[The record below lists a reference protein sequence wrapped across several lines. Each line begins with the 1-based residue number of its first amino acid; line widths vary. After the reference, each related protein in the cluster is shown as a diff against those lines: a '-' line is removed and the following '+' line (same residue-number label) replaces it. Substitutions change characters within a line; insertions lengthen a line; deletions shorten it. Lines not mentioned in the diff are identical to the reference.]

1 MTHGADSRLRRV
13 LPFAIA
19 VALATV
25 AIARD
30 SWPWIADDAFISLRY
45 ADNLLAGHG
54 LCWNPGERVEGYSNL
69 SWVLLS
75 AALLALGVDPITA
88 VRALALSTSAAT
100 LLLLAWSRLLPARWP
115 GPLALP
121 LLAAQASFGFWAIG
135 GLETPLVM
143 LLVGI
148 VMLGLDRAFGDGDA
162 PRTHWLW
169 GAGTA
174 LALLA
179 WTRPD
184 GPLWAVIAAS
194 VVVWQQR
201 RTRRFGLLLPL
212 LLPPVLAFAAQLTFR
227 LAYYG
232 DWIPN
237 TGHAKVSPLALCL
250 EGGWHYL
257 LSAAVSL
264 RSLLVPALLGAVLGS
279 RLRGLRPALL
289 FALVGVVVWTLYTL
303 RVGGDV
309 FPRNRFFAVVFAP
322 LCVLAAHGFAALAQL
337 GRGGSVSAWL
347 LAVFAIVAARY
358 DAERPVADVRQQPST
373 WEWNAVAIGQWLGHA
388 FGDERPLLA
397 IDAAGAVPFYSGLP
411 CVDMLGLNDATIAKT
426 PLSPERGFVVG
437 HNRGNGPYVLARQPD
452 LVVFNIPG
460 VDAVPHWKSGVEMI
474 ADPTFFADYR
484 LVLFEDRGPGRV
496 QLLPWV
502 RVVGRIGAERDG
514 DEVVVP
520 GWLLGSWRQPYP
532 LVDPMPGLVWLRDIG
547 VVGVWD
553 PAHDAVV
560 GEVRRAGRHV
570 LRELP
575 VPDGAWRATATGLPA
590 GATLHVTP
598 LADGLVEVALDVA
611 EGTSLPF
618 AVHEVVLRRGA

>member
-1 MTHGADSRLRRV
+1 MTNGADSWPRRA
-13 LPFAIA
+13 LPFGIA
-19 VALATV
+19 VALALV

-45 ADNLLAGHG
+45 AENLLAGHG

-69 SWVLLS
+69 SWVLSS
-75 AALLALGVDPITA
+75 AVLMALGVDPITA
-88 VRALALSTSAAT
+88 VRALALASSAAT
-100 LLLLAWSRLLPARWP
+100 LLLLAFGRLLPARWP

-143 LLVGI
+143 LLVGV
-148 VMLGLDRAFGDGDA
+148 VMLGLERAWADA
-162 PRTHWLW
+162 GAASPRWLW
-169 GAGTA
+169 CAGGA
-174 LALLA
+174 LALLT

-184 GPLWAVIAAS
+184 GPLWAVIAAV

-212 LLPPVLAFAAQLTFR
+212 LLPPVLAFVAQLTFR
-227 LAYYG
+227 LAWYG

-237 TGHAKVSPLALCL
+237 TGRAKVSPLAICL

-264 RSLLVPALLGAVLGS
+264 RSLLLPALLGALLGW

-289 FALVGVVVWTLYTL
+289 FAIVGVAVWSLYTL

-322 LCVLAAHGFAALAQL
+322 LCVLAAHGFAALARFGRL
-337 GRGGSVSAWL
+337 GSAVAWL
-347 LAVFAIVAARY
+347 LALAAIGTARY
-358 DAERPVADVRQQPST
+358 DAERPTTDVRQQPST
-373 WEWNAVAIGQWLGHA
+373 WEWNAIAIGQWLGQA

-502 RVVGRIGAERDG
+502 RVAGRIGAERDG

-520 GWLLGSWRQPYP
+520 GWLLGSWRQPHP

-547 VVGVWD
+547 VVGVLD
-553 PAHDAVV
+553 AARDAVV
-560 GEVRRAGRHV
+560 GEVRRAGPHV

-575 VPDGAWRATATGLPA
+575 LPDGTWRATAEGLPA
-590 GATLHVTP
+590 GAALTVTP
-598 LADGLVEVALDVA
+598 VEGGHADVVLEVA

-618 AVHEVVLRRGA
+618 VVHEVALRRAD